1 MSRSGPVHG
10 LAELL
15 NPVSATLKCL
25 QPFQFIMFDDA
36 YYRRLDG
43 LIITLL
49 MGFPVDAPAQSTA
62 PRSPDGAVPILP
74 SPAWPKPACLLVCHY
89 PGRTFFSY
97 LVSPPRGLMPGSFVT
112 ILGENKTITNSP
124 PAPIRLPQ
132 SLLASSRAPHTP
144 SDPIPSPCTASDKLQ
159 SPAEERIHGIREK
172 HSWQC
177 ASSADTIRANNVG
190 LDVFYAGVFPAEELC

>member
-89 PGRTFFSY
+89 PGRTFF
-97 LVSPPRGLMPGSFVT
+97 LLPRIP
-112 ILGENKTITNSP
+112 
-124 PAPIRLPQ
+124 
-132 SLLASSRAPHTP
+132 SSR
-144 SDPIPSPCTASDKLQ
+144 
-159 SPAEERIHGIREK
+159 
-172 HSWQC
+172 
-177 ASSADTIRANNVG
+177 
-190 LDVFYAGVFPAEELC
+190 LDAWLFCHYPGRKQDNH